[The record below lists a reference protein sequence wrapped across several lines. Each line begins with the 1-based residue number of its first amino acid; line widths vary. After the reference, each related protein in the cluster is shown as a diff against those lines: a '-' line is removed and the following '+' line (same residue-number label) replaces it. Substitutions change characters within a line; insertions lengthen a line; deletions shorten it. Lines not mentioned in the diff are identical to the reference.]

1 VCRVGG
7 VLSPSRTIPNETV
20 RRKTVSVPFEVLV
33 EYAASLTEEDL
44 QEDMGHLAARAG
56 TFPERLADAMVAARL
71 VRLSP
76 VEIRASM
83 HPAVRRAV
91 DADRSGVASG
101 AVTSFFTQ
109 PEIPLDLA

>member
-1 VCRVGG
+1 
-7 VLSPSRTIPNETV
+7 
-20 RRKTVSVPFEVLV
+20 VSIPFEVLV
-33 EYAASLTEEDL
+33 EYAASLTED
-44 QEDMGHLAARAG
+44 DMGEGLDQLAARAG
-56 TFPERLADAMVAARL
+56 TFPERLADALVAARL

-76 VEIRASM
+76 VEVRASM

-91 DADRSGVASG
+91 DADRGGVASG